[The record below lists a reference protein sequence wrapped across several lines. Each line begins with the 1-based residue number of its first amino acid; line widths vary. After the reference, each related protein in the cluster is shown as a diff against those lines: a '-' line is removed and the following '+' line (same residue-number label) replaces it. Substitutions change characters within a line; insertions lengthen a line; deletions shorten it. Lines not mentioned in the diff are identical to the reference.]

1 VALRQKQLVRRRR
14 LSRRGSNDIE
24 QQAAG
29 TQWGLGFPDES
40 SRLPAR
46 YAEAVVLM
54 ANNDNRVDQHDR
66 QQNDIGLIK
75 PTRRGR

>member
-1 VALRQKQLVRRRR
+1 
-14 LSRRGSNDIE
+14 
-24 QQAAG
+24 
-29 TQWGLGFPDES
+29 LGFPDES